1 MRKYWQCLENFP
13 AIDWVFMG
21 DLSRDEETK
30 IAVGVWICFAD
41 TIVQP
46 VETTSIYQLLKKDLI
61 PETHGAAIDAV
72 GKWLKKFNENFSTT
86 EKEVEEMVKNS
97 ERLPFLKN
105 KLLELAE
112 HVSES
117 DGNAH
122 FSEESAIY
130 KLKNWVG

>member
-1 MRKYWQCLENFP
+1 
-13 AIDWVFMG
+13 MG